1 MKALRYHGKQDV
13 RIDDIPEPKVRPG
26 TVKIKLAWNGIC
38 GSDLH
43 LYFEGPIPPM
53 PGPGQHHPLT
63 HEGLPL
69 VFGHEFS
76 GTVVEIGEGVDDL
89 AVGDNVA
96 VEPLIVDDTCVACS
110 EGNYNCCSQM
120 GFIGIS
126 GGGGGLGEYIVVESR
141 WAHPVGDIPLD
152 QAAMIEP
159 LSVAYHA
166 VKYADV
172 SRDDVV
178 LIGGAGPIGLFAA
191 AVAKALG
198 ATVIISEISAARR
211 QKANDTAVADYVLDP
226 AYDDIVAKVLEI
238 TKGKGVDVAI
248 DAAGVQPVLDTLCKA
263 LKVRGT
269 LQLVA
274 LYGSAPTYDINTIL
288 FKELRIQGN
297 IGYAHDHQAAIKLVQ
312 DGRIDL
318 APFITGY
325 IQAEDI
331 VVKGYEELRDHA
343 DRQVKILVQL

>member
-1 MKALRYHGKQDV
+1 MKALRYHGTQDV
-13 RIDDIPEPKVRPG
+13 RIDEIPEPELRPG

-43 LYFEGPIPPM
+43 LFFEGPIPPM
-53 PGPGQHHPLT
+53 PGPGQVHPLT
-63 HEGLPL
+63 HEGLPV

-76 GTVVEIGEGVDDL
+76 GTVVEVGTGVDGL

-96 VEPLIVDDTCVACS
+96 VEPMIVDDSCEACKQG
-110 EGNYNCCSQM
+110 EYNCCAQM

-159 LSVAYHA
+159 LSVSYHA
-166 VKYADV
+166 VKYAGVKQGDT
-172 SRDDVV
+172 V

-191 AVAKALG
+191 AVASAFG
-198 ATVIISEISAARR
+198 ATVIISELSAARR
-211 QKANDTAVADYVLDP
+211 QKALDTGVADHVLDP
-226 AYDDIVAKVLEI
+226 AYDDAVAKVMEL
-238 TKGKGVDVAI
+238 TGGKGVDVAI
-248 DAAGVQPVLDTLCKA
+248 DAAGVQAVLDTLCKA

-274 LYGSAPTYDINTIL
+274 LYGSAPVYDINTIL
-288 FKELRIQGN
+288 FKELRIQGS
-297 IGYAHDHQAAIKLVQ
+297 IGYAHDHAPAIKLVQ
-312 DGRIDL
+312 EGKVNL
-318 APFITGY
+318 APLITGK
-325 IQAEDI
+325 IDARDI
-331 VVKGYEELRDHA
+331 VAKGYEELRDHA
-343 DRQVKILVQL
+343 DRQVKILVHL